1 MSTMKK
7 DEILCQ
13 NYLMYD
19 WNKKAAPNITTEA
32 NPKIDSI
39 LI

>member
-1 MSTMKK
+1 MKK
-7 DEILCQ
+7 EELLCQ

-32 NPKIDSI
+32 MPKTDSI